1 MENSFHDSFMGFV
14 GKSPNPLRSIRKN
27 HGTVHAATPG
37 MGPRE
42 PQQPALVP
50 LRSIRV
56 PRRDSSATM
65 ANEQGR
71 NDNSPLRSIRVPRR
85 DSAALAKGQDSN
97 ENNFAPKPQPPPKIE
112 VVKEQEPTPFDK

>member
-1 MENSFHDSFMGFV
+1 MENSFHDSFVGFV
-14 GKSPNPLRSIRKN
+14 GSPNPLRSIRKN

-42 PQQPALVP
+42 SQQPALVP

-97 ENNFAPKPQPPPKIE
+97 EDNFAPKPQPPPKIE

>member
-1 MENSFHDSFMGFV
+1 MENSFHDSFVGFV
-14 GKSPNPLRSIRKN
+14 ESPNPLRSIRKN
-27 HGTVHAATPG
+27 HGTVHAGTPG
-37 MGPRE
+37 IGPQVS
-42 PQQPALVP
+42 QQPALVP

-97 ENNFAPKPQPPPKIE
+97 ENNFTPKPQPPPKIE
-112 VVKEQEPTPFDK
+112 VVKEKEPTPFDK

>member
-1 MENSFHDSFMGFV
+1 MENSYHDSFVGFV
-14 GKSPNPLRSIRKN
+14 GSPNPLRSIRKN

-42 PQQPALVP
+42 SQQPALVP

-56 PRRDSSATM
+56 PRRDSSAAM
-65 ANEQGR
+65 VNEQGR

-97 ENNFAPKPQPPPKIE
+97 ENNFAPKPQSPPQMEVPKN
-112 VVKEQEPTPFDK
+112 QEPTPR